1 METETWIE
9 RLIIDQL
16 TTHDRRYK
24 HDYGGVEKTTDDLVA
39 ACSQLDA
46 ITTEGGSEWPSI
58 EQLLSMDAELE
69 PAVEAALQTL
79 ELEPEVEAALQT
91 LQDRGLIE
99 CVGERD
105 RLGPPFEP
113 GDYGTTV
120 IWEPTVE
127 GRAEAR
133 AIRVA
138 YSDEVEA
145 LASSHGE
152 DSEEFREEIVSVART
167 YGILPSFFN

>member
-9 RLIIDQL
+9 RLLIVQL

-24 HDYGGVEKTTDDLVA
+24 HDYGGIEKTSDDLVA
-39 ACSQLDA
+39 ACTQLDA
-46 ITTEGGSEWPSI
+46 ITTEGGSEWPSL

-69 PAVEAALQTL
+69 P
-79 ELEPEVEAALQT
+79 EVESALQT

-99 CVGERD
+99 CVGERE
-105 RLGPPFEP
+105 RPGPPFEP
-113 GDYGTTV
+113 GDYGTTAV
-120 IWEPTVE
+120 WEPTVE

-133 AIRVA
+133 AIREA
-138 YSDEVEA
+138 YSDDVEA
-145 LASSHGE
+145 LAKSHGE

-167 YGILPSFFN
+167 YGILPSYFR

>member
-69 PAVEAALQTL
+69 PA
-79 ELEPEVEAALQT
+79 VEAALQT

>member
-58 EQLLSMDAELE
+58 EQLLSMGVELE
-69 PAVEAALQTL
+69 PA
-79 ELEPEVEAALQT
+79 VEAALQT

>member
-46 ITTEGGSEWPSI
+46 ITTEGGSEWPSL

-69 PAVEAALQTL
+69 PA
-79 ELEPEVEAALQT
+79 VEAALQT